1 MQTSKIT
8 DIQKQK
14 KHTHLY
20 SIFVDDVFY
29 CSLSDLQLSL
39 LGLSIGKQLS
49 RNDLEQ
55 IKSDS
60 EIDKTYN
67 RALFYLQYG
76 PRTEY
81 QMSSYLTQKGYDE
94 QYISIIIQKLKDSN
108 LINDYNYT
116 QSFVTD
122 KRTIGLKSD
131 TYIRNQL
138 IKKGVDKSIIESVL
152 SKVDADNQLDV
163 LKELMVKRY
172 KQSEKYRD
180 KQKMTQYLLRQG
192 FRYFDISNAFDE
204 LDLVFG
210 SDKKMYNNPY

>member
-1 MQTSKIT
+1 M
-8 DIQKQK
+8 
-14 KHTHLY
+14 
-20 SIFVDDVFY
+20 
-29 CSLSDLQLSL
+29 
-39 LGLSIGKQLS
+39 GLSIGKQLS
-49 RNDLEQ
+49 GDELDK

-67 RALFYLQYG
+67 RALYYLQYG
-76 PRTEY
+76 PRTEH
-81 QMSSYLTQKGYDE
+81 QMSSYLIQKGYDDK
-94 QYISIIIQKLKDSN
+94 YISIIIQKLKDSN

-131 TYIRNQL
+131 TYIRSQL
-138 IKKGVDKSIIESVL
+138 IKKGVDKSVIESALVNEDENENN
-152 SKVDADNQLDV
+152 KLDV